1 MPAIGLGTFG
11 YGAADGT
18 DGEHWNNSNVQQVRV
33 CVCLGSNFGVVCVCM
48 CQYVFMCWHVCMCR
62 LVCMCGMCMLVGL
75 IMCVCVCM

>member
-33 CVCLGSNFGVVCVCM
+33 CVCLGWDFGVVCACASM
-48 CQYVFMCWHVCMCR
+48 CSCA
-62 LVCMCGMCMLVGL
+62 GMCACAGLCAFVGL
-75 IMCVCVCM
+75 IICVCVCM